1 MREFVL
7 LSDKNRERYLRV
19 VRPIGNFFAS
29 LGIHP
34 NILSISGLVLSI
46 VSGIIYSM
54 GYFLWGGCVL
64 IFAGTCDVLDGLLAR
79 QTGKVSRFG
88 AFFDSTLDRFG
99 EVFIFMGLAWH
110 FSGGGAVL
118 SGVLG
123 PVSKS
128 QSPLAVIFIIMAIAG
143 SFMVSY
149 TRARAQGLG
158 VDCKVGLMQR
168 PERITL
174 LILGSLLGGI
184 PVIGTVIMK
193 VTLVVLAILTN
204 ITALQRM
211 IYVKKA
217 LIRETEAP

>member
-7 LSDKNRERYLRV
+7 LSEKNRERYLRV
-19 VRPIGNFFAS
+19 IRPIGNFFAR

-34 NILSISGLVLSI
+34 NILSISGLILSI

-110 FSGGGAVL
+110 FSGGEAVL

-123 PVSKS
+123 GASRH

-149 TRARAQGLG
+149 TRARAEGLG
-158 VDCKVGLMQR
+158 VECKVGLMQR

-174 LILGSLLGGI
+174 LILGSLLAGI
-184 PVIGTVIMK
+184 PVVGIVIMK
-193 VTLVVLAILTN
+193 VTLLVLAILTN
-204 ITALQRM
+204 VTALQRM
-211 IYVKKA
+211 IYVKRA

>member
-1 MREFVL
+1 MRDFVL

-19 VRPIGNFFAS
+19 VRPIGNFFAR

-118 SGVLG
+118 SDVLG
-123 PVSKS
+123 PVSKD

-149 TRARAQGLG
+149 TRARAEGLG
-158 VDCKVGLMQR
+158 VECKVGLMQR

-184 PVIGTVIMK
+184 PVVGTITMK
-193 VTLVVLAILTN
+193 ITLVVLAILTN
-204 ITALQRM
+204 VTAWQRM